1 VLMNKD
7 VRWGRLNEKDVV
19 VDRES
24 SRNSGMAKQ
33 NYIRL
38 AGALLSEGKKD
49 SVVAG
54 LDKGLEFFPKE
65 KFTYGPDML
74 FWIECYY
81 QAGATEKA
89 NQTVKDLADRYTQDL
104 AYYSSLHNRFLT
116 FYEDDVQ
123 ESMGVLQRLMQMTK
137 QYKQAELSAEIEK
150 VFYDYM
156 STLQIK

>member
-1 VLMNKD
+1 
-7 VRWGRLNEKDVV
+7 
-19 VDRES
+19 
-24 SRNSGMAKQ
+24 
-33 NYIRL
+33 
-38 AGALLSEGKKD
+38 
-49 SVVAG
+49 
-54 LDKGLEFFPKE
+54 
-65 KFTYGPDML
+65 
-74 FWIECYY
+74 
-81 QAGATEKA
+81 
-89 NQTVKDLADRYTQDL
+89 VKDLADRYTQDL